1 MFYHLSHTIY
11 SGSLVPHI
19 MTVSTADV
27 EDAGT
32 DSDVLIKVFGQSG
45 SSEQVCIQ
53 FHNLDTR
60 LRLLITF
67 T

>member
-1 MFYHLSHTIY
+1 MH

-45 SSEQVCIQ
+45 SSEQVCV
-53 FHNLDTR
+53 HYLNTR
-60 LRLLITF
+60 LYLLMTF